1 MTGAPRE
8 RTPNPEGKTQMPFTE
23 DELSYYTSQNLGRL
37 ATVAP
42 GGQPQANP
50 VSFRINTEL
59 GTIDI
64 GGRNLTESRKFRNVL
79 EHEDV
84 AFVVDDLVST
94 QPWTARGIEVR
105 GRAEALTD
113 AQPPHPY
120 FGTAMIRI
128 HPRRIITWGIG
139 EDTAMHGRNV

>member
-1 MTGAPRE
+1 
-8 RTPNPEGKTQMPFTE
+8 MPFTP
-23 DELSYYTSQNLGRL
+23 DELEYYASQNLGRL

-42 GGQPQANP
+42 DGQPQVNP
-50 VSFRINTEL
+50 VSFRINTET

-64 GGRNLTESRKFRNVL
+64 GGHNLTASKKFRNVGKN
-79 EHEDV
+79 EQV
-84 AFVVDDLVST
+84 AFVVDDLISM
-94 QPWTARGIEVR
+94 QPWNVRGIEVR

-128 HPRRIITWGIG
+128 HPKRIITWGLG
-139 EDTAMHGRNV
+139 DDTAQRGRNV